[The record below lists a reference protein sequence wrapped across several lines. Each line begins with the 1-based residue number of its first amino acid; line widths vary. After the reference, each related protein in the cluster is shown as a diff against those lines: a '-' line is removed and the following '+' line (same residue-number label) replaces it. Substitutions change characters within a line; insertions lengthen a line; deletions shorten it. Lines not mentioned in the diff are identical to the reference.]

1 MLKQKDSLSVLVVS
15 SGSKAAEFL
24 NGVLPDGQY
33 SPVINV
39 STASEAKRLLVSEN
53 FDIVFINTPLS
64 DEFGVQLA
72 IDISNNTESGVM
84 LFVKADSYEQVS
96 YKTEEFGVFTMSR
109 PINRQAVLE
118 AVRMLVASRS
128 RYKIL
133 MEKNNTLEQK
143 MKDIRL
149 VNQAKLI
156 LMEKEMFSEQEAH
169 KFIEKTAMDKC
180 VKKAAVA
187 QNIIEKYS

>member
-15 SGSKAAEFL
+15 SGSKAAEYL
-24 NGVLPDGQY
+24 NGVLPGGQY

-39 STASEAKRLLVSEN
+39 STASEAKRLLVSES

-96 YKTEEFGVFTMSR
+96 YKTEEFGIFTMSR

-143 MKDIRL
+143 MEDIRL
-149 VNQAKLI
+149 VNRAKLLLI
-156 LMEKEMFSEQEAH
+156 ENEKLSEQEAH
-169 KFIEKTAMDKC
+169 TFIEKTAMDKC
-180 VKKAAVA
+180 VKKAAAA
-187 QNIIEKYS
+187 QTIIEKYS